1 MLRVSPS
8 KGLFLAIASKL
19 DKAAVQY
26 AVSVSFHI
34 SAQGPDVTSSGFL
47 CAEERR
53 RFKLNDQIY
62 SESLLEP
69 QQRWN
74 EKWQKCEDQ
83 EDKRKTSAFVSWVC
97 THR

>member
-1 MLRVSPS
+1 
-8 KGLFLAIASKL
+8 L

-34 SAQGPDVTSSGFL
+34 AQGPDVTSSGFL